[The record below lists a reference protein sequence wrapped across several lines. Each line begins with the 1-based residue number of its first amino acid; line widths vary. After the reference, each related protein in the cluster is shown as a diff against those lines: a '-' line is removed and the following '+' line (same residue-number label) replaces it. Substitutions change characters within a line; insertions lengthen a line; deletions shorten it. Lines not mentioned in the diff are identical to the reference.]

1 MVNHMMVVRK
11 NNGNNYNKLKPIAR
25 ELRNNQTEAE
35 KKFWEIVRN
44 RKINN
49 LKFLRQKVIL
59 EYVVDFYCHELRLAI
74 EIDGKIH
81 ESQKE
86 RDEKRDGFL
95 KEKYQINILRY
106 TNEFILKSNSDQI
119 IKTLRV
125 DLKSY
130 KPK

>member
-1 MVNHMMVVRK
+1 MK
-11 NNGNNYNKLKPIAR
+11 NNYLKLKPIAR

-35 KKFWEIVRN
+35 RVFWEIIRD

-59 EYVVDFYCHELRLAI
+59 EHVVDFYCHELRLAI

-81 ESQKE
+81 NELKE
-86 RDEKRDGFL
+86 RDEKRDCFL

-106 TNEFILKSNSDQI
+106 TNEFILGNKIEQI
-119 IKTLRV
+119 VKALIM
-125 DLKSY
+125 DLGSY
-130 KPK
+130 KLKKK